1 MKVSQRTNVEWEMRQ
16 RSNSWFVGKTGEEP
30 LQTKKSGVWNMGEI
44 NDWVSLWGDKECEV
58 KDTVEGIFLGRS
70 TKYPCN
76 EKENKPEEEKRQTYK
91 NGEGEVLREFHGW

>member
-1 MKVSQRTNVEWEMRQ
+1 M
-16 RSNSWFVGKTGEEP
+16 
-30 LQTKKSGVWNMGEI
+30 
-44 NDWVSLWGDKECEV
+44 WGDKECEV

-91 NGEGEVLREFHGW
+91 NGEGEVLREFHG